1 MHRFSSRSAE
11 SAGLT
16 RRAIEAPA
24 SVLYGT
30 LRRPTERNPVRTND
44 FGDAVENL
52 CIIRANTYRT
62 VLACLQVQ
70 EKKNGLSC
78 FEFPAWFY
86 NTRPLT
92 ACPCCSKKSERGPIT
107 RIRSDSSRCR
117 HGGYCPGRQNR
128 REGSP
133 SAHWRPAADCLDRS
147 RTPLEAPEDEWLW
160 TSRLESS
167 GPSSGVGRV
176 Q

>member
-16 RRAIEAPA
+16 RRAIEPPS

-70 EKKNGLSC
+70 EKKELTLLFRVSC
-78 FEFPAWFY
+78 LVLQYP
-86 NTRPLT
+86 PV
-92 ACPCCSKKSERGPIT
+92 
-107 RIRSDSSRCR
+107 
-117 HGGYCPGRQNR
+117 
-128 REGSP
+128 
-133 SAHWRPAADCLDRS
+133 DCLS
-147 RTPLEAPEDEWLW
+147 VL
-160 TSRLESS
+160 
-167 GPSSGVGRV
+167 
-176 Q
+176 